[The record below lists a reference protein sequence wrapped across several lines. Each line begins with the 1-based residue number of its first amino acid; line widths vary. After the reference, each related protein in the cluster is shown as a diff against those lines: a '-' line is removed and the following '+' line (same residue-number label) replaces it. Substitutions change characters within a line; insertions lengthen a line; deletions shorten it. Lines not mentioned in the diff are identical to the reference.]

1 MQMVKRALSTSALAF
16 LLLNTTSIATGD
28 VFSFVKAVS
37 QGEEIVV
44 QWRTSSESGIENF
57 EVERRS
63 QEVTEFRLLG
73 RVDAKGSQ
81 SIYTYV
87 DNGAFFKPDA
97 GKQFTYRLR
106 AVGSSFEQYSPT
118 VTIVHEVSS
127 VKRSWGM
134 IKELFR

>member
-1 MQMVKRALSTSALAF
+1 MPMVQRVFTVAAVGLVLASTALVAMSD
-16 LLLNTTSIATGD
+16 I
-28 VFSFVKAVS
+28 FSYVKAVS
-37 QGEEIVV
+37 QGDEIVV
-44 QWRTSSESGIENF
+44 QWRTSTEAGIQSF
-57 EVERRS
+57 EIERRS
-63 QEVTEFRLLG
+63 QENAEFRRLG

-87 DNGAFFKPDA
+87 DNGAFFKPDG

-106 AVGSSFEQYSPT
+106 AVGSSTQYSPT